1 MNSNFLY
8 FIIGD
13 FSNPGQIIFN
23 GFLKSPE
30 QGDNMQEK
38 SVTLIL
44 LFIFLL
50 GIAGCMSI
58 GRNFPINPVRDLQI
72 GKTTKEDILH
82 MFGAPWRT
90 GIEDGD
96 KTWTYAH
103 YRYSLFSGSKTR
115 DLVLRF
121 NASDKLVSYS
131 FNSSYPEDASR

>member
-1 MNSNFLY
+1 M
-8 FIIGD
+8 
-13 FSNPGQIIFN
+13 
-23 GFLKSPE
+23 KK
-30 QGDNMQEK
+30 K

-44 LFIFLL
+44 LFIFFL
-50 GIAGCMSI
+50 GIAGCMTI
-58 GRNFPINPVRDLQI
+58 GQNFPINPVRDLQI